1 MSVSSILDHSSS
13 AAGAAA
19 TAGTSAATASSKM
32 LGQDAFLKLLIS
44 ELQNQDPT
52 KPMDDTAFITQL
64 ATFNSVEKLNS
75 IDSGVKDVNDAINA
89 LNKLIAGNIASGAAG
104 GQN

>member
-1 MSVSSILDHSSS
+1 MSVSPIDNSSS

-19 TAGTSAATASSKM
+19 TAGTSVATASTKM

-52 KPMDDTAFITQL
+52 KPMDDSAFITQL

-75 IDSGVKDVNDAINA
+75 IDSGIKDINA
-89 LNKLIAGNIASGAAG
+89 AITALNQLIASNVASNAAG